1 MPTDTLGA
9 AGRSRCAAPI
19 GRARHPAECREA
31 PGKSV
36 EKPSRKRSL
45 PTVSTGY
52 ANEESDSR
60 RKRHIQGDNE
70 THIETIRHADPAR
83 NAGRIAPTISG
94 SRLTVPERISPA
106 RRPEASPPKR
116 SGKEPSGSLSPKN
129 YARQAGCRP
138 GFSCGPLTRIRETIS
153 RPVPCLLPVLSLS
166 LIRLGKPGRTKATAS
181 QGGGNPH
188 AQSGRSDARARET
201 DPKKETTPHA
211 EPQRRS
217 RSVVRTRTETAD
229 RENND
234 NRPAGTIRNR
244 SETP

>member
-9 AGRSRCAAPI
+9 AGRSRCADPI
-19 GRARHPAECREA
+19 GRARHSAECREA

-36 EKPSRKRSL
+36 EKPSRERVASDRFDRICKRGKRL
-45 PTVSTGY
+45 PPKEAY
-52 ANEESDSR
+52 PRRQRNPYRDDPSR
-60 RKRHIQGDNE
+60 RPCTERRPNRPDNLRLPVDSSG
-70 THIETIRHADPAR
+70 THIAGTPA
-83 NAGRIAPTISG
+83 G
-94 SRLTVPERISPA
+94 SVSAEEVRQRA
-106 RRPEASPPKR
+106 KRPS
-116 SGKEPSGSLSPKN
+116 
-129 YARQAGCRP
+129 
-138 GFSCGPLTRIRETIS
+138 
-153 RPVPCLLPVLSLS
+153 VLSLS
-166 LIRLGKPGRTKATAS
+166 LIRLGKPGRTKATAG

-217 RSVVRTRTETAD
+217 RSVVRTRMETAD

>member
-1 MPTDTLGA
+1 MPGS
-9 AGRSRCAAPI
+9 AGQIR
-19 GRARHPAECREA
+19 RE
-31 PGKSV
+31 
-36 EKPSRKRSL
+36 
-45 PTVSTGY
+45 
-52 ANEESDSR
+52 
-60 RKRHIQGDNE
+60 
-70 THIETIRHADPAR
+70 
-83 NAGRIAPTISG
+83 
-94 SRLTVPERISPA
+94 TVPEKVASDRFDRICKRGKRLPAERGISKATTKPISRRSVTPTLHGTPAESPRQSPA
-106 RRPEASPPKR
+106 PGGQFRNAYRRHAGRKRLRRRGPAKSQAALRPPKT
-116 SGKEPSGSLSPKN
+116 

-138 GFSCGPLTRIRETIS
+138 GFSCGPPVRIRETIS

-166 LIRLGKPGRTKATAS
+166 LIRFGKPGRTKATAG

-217 RSVVRTRTETAD
+217 RSVVRTRMETAD